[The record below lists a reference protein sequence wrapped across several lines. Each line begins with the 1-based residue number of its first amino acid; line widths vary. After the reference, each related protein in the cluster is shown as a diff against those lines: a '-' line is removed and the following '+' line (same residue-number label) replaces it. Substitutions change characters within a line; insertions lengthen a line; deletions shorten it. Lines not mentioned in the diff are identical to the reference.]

1 MAGIPKVKITFDAD
15 FDDLKKGIKGGQD
28 EIQGFAGHVE
38 EFGKKAAAA
47 FAVAAAA
54 AAAYAVKL
62 AVDGVKAAIEDEA
75 AQVRLATALKNAT
88 GATDAMI
95 KSVEAQILKQS
106 LATGVAD
113 EQLRPAL
120 SRLALSTNDVTKA
133 QDLLTLALD
142 ISQATGKGL
151 DAVANALGKAYD
163 GNTAAL
169 GKLGVGLSSAE
180 LKAMTFTE
188 VQTKL
193 SDLFGGAAAANAE
206 TFQGRMA
213 RLKVAFDESV
223 ETIGFALLPILQKLL
238 DVITTYILP
247 IVEKFSDAISNK
259 KEGGL
264 GSTINDVVDTIKSY
278 AIPIFD
284 SMVTAFKKIK
294 SAIEDNIDNFKS
306 FFEVVKYIA
315 PIVGKLIGGAVTVI
329 GNIAEVVI
337 DIIGK
342 VLAAIKP
349 MLNFAIDSINLIIKG
364 INLIKPGTDI
374 APIPKIGSSSGFA
387 TSGAPGAI
395 SSGGSSGAT
404 GATGATVVAAAVAA
418 AASGAAMVGLTGGT
432 VGGGAFT
439 DSQNAARLAA
449 AAQAA
454 GGGFT
459 DSQNAARIS
468 ITVNGAID
476 PESTARQVV
485 NLMNDSLYRGGG
497 GGGNSLVMA

>member
-1 MAGIPKVKITFDAD
+1 MADSRTLKLSILAD
-15 FDDLKKGIKGGQD
+15 VDQLKKSLASANNDVDDSSTRMG
-28 EIQGFAGHVE
+28 
-38 EFGKKAAAA
+38 EFSKKAGAA
-47 FAVAAAA
+47 FLVAGAA
-54 AAAYAVKL
+54 AAAYATKL

-95 KSVEAQILKQS
+95 KSVESQILKQS

-206 TFQGRMA
+206 TFAGRLEI
-213 RLKVAFDESV
+213 LKVTFDEAKESV
-223 ETIGFALLPILQKLL
+223 GAKLLPIIQKLVEFVVNEVVPAL
-238 DVITTYILP
+238 FKFAEFFKPITDAIANNKEEFATFIAFIQKYVVPVLVDVLGGAFKVVGQIAGGVINVIGAVVGGLNSLIAGAVAGINALIRVYNSIPFLP
-247 IVEKFSDAISNK
+247 NVSTISAPSINVPSVTIPSVTSTAVVPKIVVPSVSGGGTSGGGTSGGGLISSIVGTGLSSGLSTSDAMF
-259 KEGGL
+259 GGRL
-264 GSTINDVVDTIKSY
+264 GS
-278 AIPIFD
+278 
-284 SMVTAFKKIK
+284 
-294 SAIEDNIDNFKS
+294 
-306 FFEVVKYIA
+306 
-315 PIVGKLIGGAVTVI
+315 
-329 GNIAEVVI
+329 
-337 DIIGK
+337 
-342 VLAAIKP
+342 
-349 MLNFAIDSINLIIKG
+349 
-364 INLIKPGTDI
+364 
-374 APIPKIGSSSGFA
+374 
-387 TSGAPGAI
+387 
-395 SSGGSSGAT
+395 GSSGLSTSDAMF
-404 GATGATVVAAAVAA
+404 GGRLG
-418 AASGAAMVGLTGGT
+418 SG
-432 VGGGAFT
+432 
-439 DSQNAARLAA
+439 S
-449 AAQAA
+449 
-454 GGGFT
+454 
-459 DSQNAARIS
+459 S
-468 ITVNGAID
+468 INVTVNGAID

-497 GGGNSLVMA
+497 GGGNSLVMV